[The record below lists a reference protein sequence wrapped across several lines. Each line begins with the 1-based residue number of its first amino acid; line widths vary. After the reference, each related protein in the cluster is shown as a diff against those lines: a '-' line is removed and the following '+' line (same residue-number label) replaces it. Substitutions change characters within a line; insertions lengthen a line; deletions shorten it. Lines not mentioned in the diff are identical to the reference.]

1 MGVEDRKPI
10 ASQAFQKALLKSERL
25 RIIAASCM
33 IAGFGVVAVLR
44 IYLFGSH
51 MSHIAVY
58 GAVAML
64 SYELL
69 VLRAVTKS
77 SDFSFRLPNWFW
89 GVNVVIEI
97 SMPAVGL
104 AFLANEHISRDYRAL
119 ATPWVLLFFPFLV
132 LSALRLSPLL
142 STLAGLAGA
151 TGFLI
156 AASHLGWH
164 IKPDLLANPV
174 THSEVP
180 LFAVMI
186 FATGVIA
193 AVVAHAIRAHVQ
205 AALREAETEQQRKQ
219 LEHDLSIAR
228 SIQRS
233 LLPKTRPEID
243 GFEIAGWN
251 RSADATGG
259 DYFDWKQ
266 LDDGRVIVT
275 LADVTGHGIGPAL
288 LASVCRA
295 YARATLTDSE
305 ALTRCVQRINQY
317 LGEDLSPGRFATFV
331 AAACRAG
338 DNQIELVSAGH
349 GPLFWYSRATGELR
363 DFPAHDVPLGI
374 VPALR
379 IKSPQILAM
388 QEGDVILLVT
398 DGFLE
403 WENRSGEQFGSARFA
418 EAICGVADR
427 APDAIISELYS
438 RVLGFADGAPQQD
451 DLTAVVIK
459 RKAA

>member
-1 MGVEDRKPI
+1 MEVEGAKPI
-10 ASQAFQKALLKSERL
+10 RSQAFQDALLKSERL
-25 RIIAASCM
+25 RIMAASCM
-33 IAGFGVVAVLR
+33 IAGFGAIAVVR

-64 SYELL
+64 AYELL
-69 VLRAVTKS
+69 VLRTVTRS
-77 SDFSFRLPNWFW
+77 SDSGVQIPNWFW
-89 GVNVVIEI
+89 IINVVIEI
-97 SMPAVGL
+97 SLPAVGL
-104 AFLANEHISRDYRAL
+104 TFLANEHIAADYRAL

-142 STLAGLAGA
+142 STIAGLAGA

-156 AASHLGWH
+156 AASHHGWH
-164 IKPDLLANPV
+164 IKPDLLTNPV

-193 AVVAHAIRAHVQ
+193 AVVAREIRTQVQ
-205 AALREAETEQQRKQ
+205 AALREAETEQQKKQ
-219 LEHDLSIAR
+219 LEHDLTIAR

-233 LLPKTRPEID
+233 LLPKTRPNIE

-305 ALTRCVQRINQY
+305 ALTRCVQRINSY

-338 DNQIELVSAGH
+338 DNKIELVSAGH
-349 GPLFWYSRATGELR
+349 APLFWYSRATDELR

-379 IKSPQILAM
+379 IQSPQVLAM
-388 QEGDVILLVT
+388 QDGDVILLVT

-403 WENRSGEQFGSARFA
+403 WENKAGEQFGSVRFA
-418 EAICGVADR
+418 EAIRGVADR
-427 APDAIISELYS
+427 TPDAIISELYS
-438 RVLGFADGAPQQD
+438 RVLGFAEGTPQQD